1 MLHWR
6 RLQGRNILHGR
17 RLQDVFKTSSVMTN
31 FTKTNVCWGV
41 LFMQSNFFICF
52 SLPWKKLYKY
62 KVKEA
67 IELAKTLWLF
77 AQKASPSNVFFFS
90 VHVNASLKF
99 LWALWGLSE
108 GTQALGHSEDT
119 WALGGHSKGTRVL
132 GHLSHSGTRVL
143 RALRHWGTWAL
154 GQSGT
159 SALRALGQSSSQ
171 ATRALE
177 AHYLG
182 RLVCMKT
189 AKYLLPEN

>member
-1 MLHWR
+1 MIICLK
-6 RLQGRNILHGR
+6 
-17 RLQDVFKTSSVMTN
+17 DVSEER
-31 FTKTNVCWGV
+31 
-41 LFMQSNFFICF
+41 F
-52 SLPWKKLYKY
+52 S
-62 KVKEA
+62 
-67 IELAKTLWLF
+67 
-77 AQKASPSNVFFFS
+77 FS
-90 VHVNASLKF
+90 VNVNSSLKFLCSLKF
-99 LWALWGLSE
+99 LWALIRLSD
-108 GTQALGHSEDT
+108 GTQALGHSEGT